1 MPKAAPQACI
11 VGDGGILGADFS
23 RALGFNLSGQAYWRQ
38 IMPLSRLPEHTVL
51 FTDVLDP
58 AFFLSADLVVTSR
71 VSTQPMLD
79 LLKTL
84 RGAGKPTIQD
94 FDDNL
99 HQRQHNP
106 EARGVYGTGKWGT
119 RIFEEAL
126 PLPTVVTCSTRRLA
140 DEYAKWRPGIEVV
153 ENFIPDQVFE
163 RLSPAEITGA
173 PKRPGEIRVGYAGSS
188 THGGDLALVARPL
201 RKLCQKYHDVRLVFF
216 GQPPTLPGVDPAR
229 IEYHPYIDPDPGEQM
244 FAFMARYFDRLL
256 SMELDIAIAPLVPN
270 IFNASKSALRL
281 LEAGA
286 CGWPVVASSYGP
298 YREYRERGG
307 PIFTAYDEREW
318 LSLLTELVN
327 NPSMRRDLAQRNHRY
342 IQGNHASQ
350 VGLAAWR
357 RVISLAVEKAAV
369 QA

>member
-1 MPKAAPQACI
+1 
-11 VGDGGILGADFS
+11 
-23 RALGFNLSGQAYWRQ
+23 
-38 IMPLSRLPEHTVL
+38 
-51 FTDVLDP
+51 
-58 AFFLSADLVVTSR
+58 
-71 VSTQPMLD
+71 
-79 LLKTL
+79 
-84 RGAGKPTIQD
+84 
-94 FDDNL
+94 
-99 HQRQHNP
+99 
-106 EARGVYGTGKWGT
+106 VYGTGKWGT

-244 FAFMARYFDRLL
+244 FAFMDRYFDRLL